1 MAGRRRA
8 QSSCRWGR
16 GSEMDIQIRVLASSS
31 RGNCYAITDGRTK
44 LLIECGIRF
53 RDIQRALGFRISGLA
68 GCLLS
73 HEHED
78 HARAVRELMRAGVD
92 IYASRGTIDAL
103 GMSGHR
109 LRSVQAHKPF
119 TVGTWTVLPFDTVHD
134 AAEPL
139 GFLLASPA
147 GKVLYLTDTA
157 YCRYRFKGLTH
168 VMVEANYS
176 TELIHQNVAAGVI
189 PLALKNRILR
199 NHMSLERALD
209 LLRANDLRQVREIW
223 LLHLSDQNS
232 DAELFRRQVQ
242 EVTGK
247 PVYVAESMTAKADR

>member
-1 MAGRRRA
+1 
-8 QSSCRWGR
+8 
-16 GSEMDIQIRVLASSS
+16 MDIEICALASSS
-31 RGNCYAITDGRTK
+31 RGNCYAITDGRTQ

-53 RDIQRALGFRISGLA
+53 RDIQRGLGFRVSGLA

-78 HARAVRELMRAGVD
+78 HARAVRDLMRAGVD

-103 GMSGHR
+103 GLSGHR
-109 LRSVQAHKPF
+109 LRPVRAHQTF

-157 YCRYRFKGLTH
+157 YCKYRFQGLTH
-168 VMVEANYS
+168 LMIEVNYS
-176 TELIHQNVAAGVI
+176 MDLIRQNVAAGVI

-209 LLRANDLRQVREIW
+209 LLRANDLSQVREIW
-223 LLHLSDQNS
+223 LLHLSDGNS
-232 DAELFRRQVQ
+232 DAERFKQ
-242 EVTGK
+242 EIMELTGK
-247 PVYVAESMTAKADR
+247 PVYVA